1 MEQICIGQPQCTHTS
16 LHSQRMQER
25 AERQMEHVSKKYHVE
40 KEETNASQ
48 NLNSLNKQYKR

>member
-1 MEQICIGQPQCTHTS
+1 
-16 LHSQRMQER
+16 
-25 AERQMEHVSKKYHVE
+25 MEHVSKKYHVE